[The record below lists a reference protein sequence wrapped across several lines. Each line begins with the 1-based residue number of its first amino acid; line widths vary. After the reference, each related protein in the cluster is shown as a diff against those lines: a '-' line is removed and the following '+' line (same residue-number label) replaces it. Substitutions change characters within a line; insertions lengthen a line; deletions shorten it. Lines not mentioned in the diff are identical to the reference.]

1 MHQLVDY
8 LFELTKRVVVMDG
21 HKYVYLDDLK
31 EVSLDIINQAV
42 KLQDNSSDNE
52 RIRSIKGKAGEI
64 IKSKYT
70 IEWQLNHPRVDAKYI
85 NEYNWI
91 DNIRRISNESELN
104 LTSLEDIN
112 WGI

>member
-42 KLQDNSSDNE
+42 KLQDNSNDNE
-52 RIRSIKGKAGEI
+52 RIRSIKEI
-64 IKSKYT
+64 KRIKHFIKSIQWT
-70 IEWQLNHPRVDAKYI
+70 CF
-85 NEYNWI
+85 
-91 DNIRRISNESELN
+91 
-104 LTSLEDIN
+104 
-112 WGI
+112 